1 MFSIR
6 YLEKSTSTPNGQIF
20 AEVSQEAEW
29 LFNQDEREFIFRIKR
44 NSEPIWEC
52 YIYPNSWAYWH
63 CEHND
68 NIEAFIYDN
77 DGKIISYFKLD
88 PWTNQNATEQFFDT
102 YILRNPNSNGLV
114 IGTHDGETGEWVKH
128 VKNEKVNAL
137 LVEGSINQFNQLVRN
152 YYNYNNVKMINHI
165 VTGDGRDVEF
175 YEFGSGFAN
184 TVDRSHF
191 EKHNQTDLTNIV
203 KTKSISINDLIIE
216 NDLQTNLDWIHLD
229 TESIDDEIITS
240 LDFKKINKP
249 KLIVFETINFSEE
262 RTGSDLR
269 IKKLFEWLE
278 LHGYKTKYDF
288 WNSFAFLT

>member
-1 MFSIR
+1 
-6 YLEKSTSTPNGQIF
+6 
-20 AEVSQEAEW
+20 
-29 LFNQDEREFIFRIKR
+29 
-44 NSEPIWEC
+44 
-52 YIYPNSWAYWH
+52 
-63 CEHND
+63 
-68 NIEAFIYDN
+68 
-77 DGKIISYFKLD
+77 
-88 PWTNQNATEQFFDT
+88 
-102 YILRNPNSNGLV
+102 
-114 IGTHDGETGEWVKH
+114 
-128 VKNEKVNAL
+128 
-137 LVEGSINQFNQLVRN
+137 
-152 YYNYNNVKMINHI
+152 MINHI

-249 KLIVFETINFSEE
+249 KLIVFETINLSEE

-269 IKKLFEWLE
+269 IKKLFE
-278 LHGYKTKYDF
+278 F
-288 WNSFAFLT
+288 

>member
-20 AEVSQEAEW
+20 AEISEEADW
-29 LFNQDEREFIFRIKR
+29 LFNENEKKFIFQIKR
-44 NSEPIWEC
+44 NLEPIWEC
-52 YIYPNSWAYWH
+52 DLYPNSWASWH
-63 CEHND
+63 CEYND
-68 NIEAFIYDN
+68 NIEAFIYDIN
-77 DGKIISYFKLD
+77 EKIISYFKLD
-88 PWTNQNATEQFFDT
+88 YWTNQNATEQFFDT
-102 YILRNPNSNGLV
+102 YISKNPNSNGLV
-114 IGTHDGETGEWVKH
+114 IGTHNGETGEWVKH
-128 VKNEKVNAL
+128 VKNRKVNAV
-137 LVEGSINQFNQLVRN
+137 LVEGSIDQFNQLIQN
-152 YYNYNNVKMINHI
+152 YENYNNVNLKNHV

-191 EKHNQTDLTNIV
+191 EKHNRTDLTNIV

-216 NDLQTNLDWIHLD
+216 SNLQTNLDWIHLD

-240 LDFKKINKP
+240 MDFNKINKP

-262 RTGSDLR
+262 RTGSSSR
-269 IKKLFEWLE
+269 IKRLFEWLE
-278 LHGYKTKYDF
+278 FHGYKTKYDF

>member
-1 MFSIR
+1 MFSIK
-6 YLEKSTSTPNGQIF
+6 YLEKSKSTPNGQIF
-20 AEVSQEAEW
+20 AEISKEADW
-29 LFNQDEREFIFRIKR
+29 LFDQNEKNFIFQIKR

-52 YIYPNSWAYWH
+52 ILNPNTWAYWH
-63 CEHND
+63 CEYND
-68 NIEAFIYDN
+68 NIEAFIYDSN
-77 DGKIISYFKLD
+77 EKIISYFKLD
-88 PWTNQNATEQFFDT
+88 YWTNQNATEQFFDT
-102 YILRNPNSNGLV
+102 YILKNPNSNGLV

-128 VKNEKVNAL
+128 VKSKKVNVL

-152 YYNYNNVKMINHI
+152 YNNYNNVKMINQI

-191 EKHNQTDLTNIV
+191 ERHSQTDLTNIV
-203 KTKSISINDLIIE
+203 KTKSLSINDLIIE

-240 LDFKKINKP
+240 LDFEKINKP

-262 RTGSDLR
+262 RTGSNLR
-269 IKKLFEWLE
+269 INKLFEWLE

-288 WNSFAFLT
+288 WNSFAFLL